1 MLAALAV
8 AGSLVTKRDRAARP
22 GHDAHRHADLRR
34 PPHRR
39 DPARRAPH
47 LRPRPPA
54 RPRRAGPHDPALL
67 DHAQGPHLLRRGRRR
82 AHRDLRPRLSPRH
95 HRRQPGRVPRPRRR
109 QPGQAGRQGRR
120 LATARA
126 GLQRRPLA
134 VPDPPVAD
142 RRQPGRDRVL
152 EPRAEQ
158 QGPPRQHRQ
167 VHAGRTCAS
176 NAPYNPGLT
185 RAEIPPDAVQTSAS
199 GVDPQI
205 SVANARIQ
213 AGRVAARTGIPKARV
228 LALVKDN
235 TDDRALGLFGEPG
248 VNVLD
253 LNLAIQEARR

>member
-1 MLAALAV
+1 MRKDITS
-8 AGSLVTKRDRAARP
+8 SLVAVVALTVIFGLAYPLVITGISQVVFPGRADGSQIKKDGKVIGSRLIGQDFSADHSLFQSRP
-22 GHDAHRHADLRR
+22 SPTGYNPAGTAFSNLGPNSKDLRDNIAKYSR
-34 PPHRR
+34 TY
-39 DPARRAPH
+39 
-47 LRPRPPA
+47 LR
-54 RPRRAGPHDPALL
+54 L
-67 DHAQGPHLLRRGRRR
+67 
-82 AHRDLRPRLSPRH
+82 
-95 HRRQPGRVPRPRRR
+95 
-109 QPGQAGRQGRR
+109 
-120 LATARA
+120 
-126 GLQRRPLA
+126 
-134 VPDPPVAD
+134 
-142 RRQPGRDRVL
+142 
-152 EPRAEQ
+152 
-158 QGPPRQHRQ
+158 
-167 VHAGRTCAS
+167 